1 MCGCN
6 NACQSNNTVVQQC
19 VDIPFDIAVATGG
32 ESTIYTSPSAIN
44 ATGLVNNAT
53 SSVTSLIVTFL
64 RSNTQIF
71 TITVQV
77 GDSVGFTVNKFD
89 TITVSSTGIVS
100 GNVCLQTVY
109 ILT

>member
-6 NACQSNNTVVQQC
+6 NACQSNDTLVQQC

-44 ATGLVNNAT
+44 ATGLIKNAT
-53 SSVTSLIVTFL
+53 SSVTPLIITFL

-77 GDSVGFTVNKFD
+77 GESIGFTVNKFD
-89 TITVSSTGIVS
+89 TITVSSTGIIS
-100 GNVCLQTVY
+100 GDVNLQIVY
-109 ILT
+109 VLT